1 MGNALSHKKSR
12 LPDEGKLQEP
22 TFGALLRRMRDDRGV
37 TRDGLAQATNVSASY
52 ITHLEF
58 GQRGRPTHSV
68 VEALTGFLHEVRPL
82 NSAERRHLFDL
93 AGLGELAQPSVD
105 DLRAALSPT
114 TLDALHRHEPLP
126 AVYLDTRSNILA
138 CNESYGRYFPGIRE
152 SGSILRWVFRDPR
165 SKHTLL
171 EWEHEATLT
180 VGLVQG
186 YMGRSEHPQWWADTI
201 AELSEVPEFQR
212 IWNTTGAWYGRDPA
226 WMTLRHPDSGEPF
239 QLDLRVFPVESAEYR
254 DRILF
259 VAGFGIAATPL

>member
-1 MGNALSHKKSR
+1 MLLSHKNNR
-12 LPDEGKLQEP
+12 TLGGGKIQEP

-37 TRDGLAQATNVSASY
+37 SRDRLAKAANVSASY

-58 GQRGRPTHSV
+58 GQRDRPTHSV
-68 VEALTGFLHEVRPL
+68 VEALTGFLHEVHPL

-93 AGLGELAQPSVD
+93 AGLGEQAQPSVE
-105 DLRAALSPT
+105 DLRAALSPSA
-114 TLDALHRHEPLP
+114 LEALHRHDPWP

-138 CNESYGRYFPGIRE
+138 CNDSYPRFFPGIRD

-165 SKHTLL
+165 SRRTLL

-186 YMGRSEHPQWWADTI
+186 FMGRSEHPGWWADTI
-201 AELSEVPEFQR
+201 AELSEVPDFQR
-212 IWNTTGAWYGRDPA
+212 IWNSTGAWYGRDPA
-226 WMTLRHPDSGEPF
+226 WMTLRHPDSGEPM
-239 QLDLRVFPVESAEYR
+239 QLDLRVFPFESAEYR

-259 VAGFGIAATPL
+259 VAGFGIATPTE